1 MKVCR
6 FKCYL
11 KSKLIWIMIN
21 WDIVMSFS
29 NNILINHKKIISLY
43 KCFSILKVM
52 AKQLGSLIFKPNAN
66 TLQLWLAKLFDAITQ
81 HAVKENK
88 KGRVKVKNILKT

>member
-1 MKVCR
+1 
-6 FKCYL
+6 
-11 KSKLIWIMIN
+11 
-21 WDIVMSFS
+21 
-29 NNILINHKKIISLY
+29 
-43 KCFSILKVM
+43 M
-52 AKQLGSLIFKPNAN
+52 AKQLESLIFKPDTN

>member
-1 MKVCR
+1 MKVFR

-29 NNILINHKKIISLY
+29 NNILINQKKIISLY

-52 AKQLGSLIFKPNAN
+52 AKQLESLIFKPDRNK
-66 TLQLWLAKLFDAITQ
+66 LQSSLAKLFDAIAQ
-81 HAVKENK
+81 HALKENK
-88 KGRVKVKNILKT
+88 KGRIDVKNILKT